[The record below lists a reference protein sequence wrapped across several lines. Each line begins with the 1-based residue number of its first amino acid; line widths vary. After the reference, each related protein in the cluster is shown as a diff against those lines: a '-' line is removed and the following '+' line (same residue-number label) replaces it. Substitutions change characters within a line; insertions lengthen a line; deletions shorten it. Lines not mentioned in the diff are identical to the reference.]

1 VFSYPNK
8 NKENPEKGKVLIA
21 NPFLKDPHFVR
32 SVVLLCEHRD
42 EGSFGF
48 IFNKPFHQTLD
59 ELLDD
64 VTFKKIPVYLGGP
77 VQLDTLHFIHQE
89 PGLIE
94 GGIKIIQGVYWGG
107 DFERAIELLNN
118 GVLDDNRIK
127 FFLGYAGWSDGQLEN
142 ELEEKSWIVA
152 PASLNL
158 LFKQDNKETWQQ
170 SLRDLGKD
178 FAILA
183 NYPIDPTLN

>member
-1 VFSYPNK
+1 MFSYPNK
-8 NKENPEKGKVLIA
+8 NQEGPEKGKVLIA

-59 ELLDD
+59 ELLDG

-118 GVLDDNRIK
+118 GILDDNRIK
-127 FFLGYAGWSDGQLEN
+127 FFLGYAGWSDGQLKN

-158 LFKQDNKETWQQ
+158 LFKQDDKEIWQQ

>member
-1 VFSYPNK
+1 MFSYPNK